1 MNSIGCMLIHRKY
14 HTARKKIYH
23 NYGLIDDTTSRPSY
37 IPPVYSFKLYSRY
50 FSVSFLFMADISSAE
65 LAEKQKAR
73 AFRKFTYRGVELEK
87 LLDMP
92 TTDVVKMFN
101 ARQRRKFARGIKRE
115 PMTLIKKLTKA
126 KKECPYGEKSV
137 AVKTHM
143 RNMIILPEMIG
154 SIVGVYNG
162 KQFIN
167 VEIKPDLVGFYLG
180 EFSITYKPVK
190 HGRAGALMAGAK
202 MVPLK

>member
-1 MNSIGCMLIHRKY
+1 
-14 HTARKKIYH
+14 
-23 NYGLIDDTTSRPSY
+23 
-37 IPPVYSFKLYSRY
+37 
-50 FSVSFLFMADISSAE
+50 MADIDSAD

-73 AFRKFTYRGVELEK
+73 AFRKFTFRGIELDN

-92 TTDVVKMFN
+92 TADVVKMFN
-101 ARQRRKFARGIKRE
+101 ARQRRKFARGIQRG

-126 KKECPYGEKSV
+126 KKECVYGEKPV
-137 AVKTHM
+137 AVRTHL
-143 RNMIILPEMIG
+143 RDTIILPEMIG

-190 HGRAGALMAGAK
+190 HGRAGALMSGSK

>member
-1 MNSIGCMLIHRKY
+1 
-14 HTARKKIYH
+14 
-23 NYGLIDDTTSRPSY
+23 
-37 IPPVYSFKLYSRY
+37 
-50 FSVSFLFMADISSAE
+50 MADVE
-65 LAEKQKAR
+65 NTLDLAEKQKAR
-73 AFRKFTYRGVELEK
+73 AFRKFTFRGIELDH

-92 TTDVVKMFN
+92 TAEVVKMFN

-126 KKECPYGEKSV
+126 KKACAYGEKPV

-143 RNMIILPEMIG
+143 RNMVILPEMIG

-167 VEIKPDLVGFYLG
+167 VEIKPDMVGYYLG

-190 HGRAGALMAGAK
+190 HGRAGALMAGSK

>member
-1 MNSIGCMLIHRKY
+1 
-14 HTARKKIYH
+14 
-23 NYGLIDDTTSRPSY
+23 
-37 IPPVYSFKLYSRY
+37 
-50 FSVSFLFMADISSAE
+50 MADVE
-65 LAEKQKAR
+65 NTMDLAEKQKAR

-92 TTDVVKMFN
+92 TADVVKMFN
-101 ARQRRKFARGIKRE
+101 ARQRRKFARGIKRG

-126 KKECPYGEKSV
+126 KKECAYGEKPV
-137 AVKTHM
+137 PVRTHL
-143 RNMIILPEMIG
+143 RDTVILPEMIG

-180 EFSITYKPVK
+180 EFAITYSPVK
-190 HGRAGALMAGAK
+190 HGRAGALMGASK

>member
-1 MNSIGCMLIHRKY
+1 
-14 HTARKKIYH
+14 
-23 NYGLIDDTTSRPSY
+23 
-37 IPPVYSFKLYSRY
+37 
-50 FSVSFLFMADISSAE
+50 MADISSAE

-73 AFRKFTYRGVELEK
+73 AFRKFTFRGIELEK

-92 TTDVVKMFN
+92 TNDVVKMFN

-126 KKECPYGEKSV
+126 KKECPYGEKPV
-137 AVKTHM
+137 PVKTHM
-143 RNMIILPEMIG
+143 RNMIILPEMVG

-190 HGRAGALMAGAK
+190 HGRAGALMAGSK
-202 MVPLK
+202 MVPLR

>member
-1 MNSIGCMLIHRKY
+1 
-14 HTARKKIYH
+14 
-23 NYGLIDDTTSRPSY
+23 
-37 IPPVYSFKLYSRY
+37 
-50 FSVSFLFMADISSAE
+50 MADVQNPVD

-92 TTDVVKMFN
+92 TADVVKMFN
-101 ARQRRKFARGIKRE
+101 ARQRRKFARGIKRQ

-126 KKECPYGEKSV
+126 KKECAYGEKPA

-143 RNMIILPEMIG
+143 RDMIIVPEMIG

-180 EFSITYKPVK
+180 EFAITYKPVK
-190 HGRAGALMAGAK
+190 HGRAGALMAASK

>member
-1 MNSIGCMLIHRKY
+1 
-14 HTARKKIYH
+14 
-23 NYGLIDDTTSRPSY
+23 
-37 IPPVYSFKLYSRY
+37 
-50 FSVSFLFMADISSAE
+50 MADIDNAAD

-92 TTDVVKMFN
+92 TAEVVKMFN
-101 ARQRRKFARGIKRE
+101 ARHRRKFARGIKRG

-126 KKECPYGEKSV
+126 KKDVAYGEKPV
-137 AVKTHM
+137 PVKTHL
-143 RNMIILPEMIG
+143 RDTVILPEMIG

-167 VEIKPDLVGFYLG
+167 VEIKPDLVGCYLG

-190 HGRAGALMAGAK
+190 HGRAGALMAASK